1 MWELFL
7 LFFMSSFLNVLG
19 LQEQS
24 LLLIISITIIL
35 NFLFLVFE

>member
-24 LLLIISITIIL
+24 LLIISITIIL
-35 NFLFLVFE
+35 NFLFLFFE